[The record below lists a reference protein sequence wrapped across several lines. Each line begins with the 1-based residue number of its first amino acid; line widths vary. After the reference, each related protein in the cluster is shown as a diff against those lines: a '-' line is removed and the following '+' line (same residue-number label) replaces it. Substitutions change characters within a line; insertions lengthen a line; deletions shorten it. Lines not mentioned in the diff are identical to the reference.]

1 MYLIHL
7 VLLQYHNPSHWAPFP
22 LTCSKPHFTTNS
34 GYASQ
39 RQPFLFPWTLFSE
52 NSLTIRKPEGT
63 IQLANMQME
72 SFLSWLSFTC
82 TKVMGKI
89 WWEKLPIAN
98 IGWYTRG
105 ISYYPGGVCCLWLTG
120 EHLNCTDKISFLSMV
135 VYSCRVLKVIWSNT
149 VSSRAQHRSISVC
162 S

>member
-89 WWEKLPIAN
+89 WWEKLPCAGHSKHWMIYKRN
-98 IGWYTRG
+98 FLLSRG
-105 ISYYPGGVCCLWLTG
+105 SLLFV
-120 EHLNCTDKISFLSMV
+120 TDRGTPQLHWQDFISFHGSIQLHRVKSNLVKHSELS
-135 VYSCRVLKVIWSNT
+135 S
-149 VSSRAQHRSISVC
+149 AA
-162 S
+162 